1 MYIAPCPAM
10 SNSTLQKFLE
20 CYRYHKCLYIF
31 IFLSSSTCKVQ
42 LATCFGQCFFYN
54 SPNEGVNLN
63 LWPHPSCF
71 FVCKSLGFFP
81 ASWGIFQ
88 DLAGKQ
94 NFTHVYSG
102 NAEHIILPETEM
114 NGWKYLFFVFFVANI
129 FPASWMPL
137 KFYYIIIDLY
147 IFVMTASDLSY

>member
-1 MYIAPCPAM
+1 M
-10 SNSTLQKFLE
+10 
-20 CYRYHKCLYIF
+20 
-31 IFLSSSTCKVQ
+31 
-42 LATCFGQCFFYN
+42 
-54 SPNEGVNLN
+54 N

-102 NAEHIILPETEM
+102 NAEHIIVPETEM

-137 KFYYIIIDLY
+137 KFYYIIDLY